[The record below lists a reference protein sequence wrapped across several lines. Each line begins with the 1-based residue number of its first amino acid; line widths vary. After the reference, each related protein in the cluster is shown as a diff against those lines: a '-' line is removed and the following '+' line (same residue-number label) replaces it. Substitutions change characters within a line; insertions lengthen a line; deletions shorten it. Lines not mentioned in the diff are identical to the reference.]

1 MLTPKLDRSV
11 VIAKDLKDQ
20 PNSVYILLVGSGEEG
35 SHLNYYAVDYYE
47 ASLSEGLVE
56 FFRQNGDLI
65 FATRADGQWALLRRD
80 ACRVVTEREL
90 VVFTKKDTDEQV
102 AFMKEIDPEGMKAAE
117 ERAKRGFGLPM
128 IFSMGGDE
136 GADGHPHAAQKKT
149 RTPEEEAALE
159 ETVRRQYL

>member
-47 ASLSEGLVE
+47 ANGELVE
-56 FFRQNGDLI
+56 FYRSNGDMI
-65 FATRADGQWALLRRD
+65 FATRAEGQWALLRRSR
-80 ACRVVTEREL
+80 CRVVTEREL
-90 VVFTKKDTDEQV
+90 VTFTKKDTDEQV

-136 GADGHPHAAQKKT
+136 GADGHPHAAQKKS